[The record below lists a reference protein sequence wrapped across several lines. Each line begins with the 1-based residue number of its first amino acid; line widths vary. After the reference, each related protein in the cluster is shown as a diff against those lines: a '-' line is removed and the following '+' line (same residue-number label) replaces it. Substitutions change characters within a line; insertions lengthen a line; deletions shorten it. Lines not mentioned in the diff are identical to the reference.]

1 MLSRRR
7 FLGTA
12 AVATALLGLPSS
24 LRAASH
30 RLSLREHLASV
41 NGSPEALARDEAY
54 WYPVQQAFSV
64 DRSLIHLNNGG
75 VCPAPTCV
83 QDAERAHH
91 LEANRRPFY
100 AYEGQIRPQL
110 EWIRQGLADCFGC
123 EAKEIALTR
132 NTSEG
137 MEICQL
143 GFNLQRGDEVLTTEQ
158 DYPRM
163 LATWAQRAERDGI
176 IVNKISLPVP
186 LDDPDAF
193 VADLE
198 AAITPRTR
206 LLMCCHMIDLTGQIL
221 PVSKITAMAHRHGLP
236 VLVDGAQTFGHVP
249 CTAAD
254 LGCDF
259 YATSLHKW
267 MMGPQG
273 TGLLFVRKDRIAD
286 LWPLMP
292 AETEG
297 QGDIRKFEDIG
308 THPPAPF
315 LALGEAL
322 TFHQSIGAER
332 KAARLRYL
340 RDYWLDQLLTHDR
353 VRLLTHRPAACSLA
367 TIQVDGLDPLDLR
380 NYLWDQHRIRVRP
393 IRHPAVEGIRISP
406 SLYTTL
412 PELDRFVTV
421 MASILRNG
429 LPTT

>member
-1 MLSRRR
+1 MFSRRR

-12 AVATALLGLPSS
+12 AAATALLGLPRS
-24 LRAASH
+24 LRATPH
-30 RLSLREHLASV
+30 RTALFEHLASFH
-41 NGSPEALARDEAY
+41 GTPEALARDEAY
-54 WYPVQQAFSV
+54 WHPVQQAFNV

-75 VCPAPTCV
+75 VCPAPACV

-91 LEANRRPFY
+91 LEANRKPFY

-110 EWIRQGLADCFGC
+110 ENIRRGLAACFGC
-123 EAKEIALTR
+123 EAEAIALTR

-143 GFNLQRGDEVLTTEQ
+143 GFPLRRGDEVLTTDQ

-163 LATWAQRAERDGI
+163 LATWAQRAEREGI
-176 IVNKISLPVP
+176 VLKKVPLPVP
-186 LDDPDAF
+186 LDDPEAF

-221 PVSKITAMAHRHGLP
+221 PVSQITAMAHRRGIP
-236 VLVDGAQTFGHVP
+236 VLVDGAQTFGHIP

-254 LGCDF
+254 LDCDF
-259 YATSLHKW
+259 FATSLHKW

-292 AETEG
+292 AEMEDKE
-297 QGDIRKFEDIG
+297 DIRKFEDIG

-322 TFHQSIGAER
+322 TFHQSIGAAR
-332 KAARLRYL
+332 KTARLRYL

-353 VRLLTHRPAACSLA
+353 VRLLTHRPTACALA
-367 TIQVDGLDPLDLR
+367 TIHIDGLDPLDLR
-380 NYLWDQHRIRVRP
+380 NHLWDQHRIRVRP
-393 IRHPAVEGIRISP
+393 IRHPTVEGIRVSP

-412 PELDRFVTV
+412 PELDQFVAV
-421 MASILRNG
+421 MASLIRNG